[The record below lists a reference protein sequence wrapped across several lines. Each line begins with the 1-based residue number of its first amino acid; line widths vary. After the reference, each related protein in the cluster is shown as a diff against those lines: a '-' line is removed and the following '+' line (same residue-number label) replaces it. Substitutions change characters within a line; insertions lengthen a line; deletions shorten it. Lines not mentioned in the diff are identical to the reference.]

1 MTNEGIFNWYLPVSY
16 IFFVWHANDG
26 HVLSLFLFF
35 LSPEHSSSQSL
46 KKLEKK
52 PGPDETLQKCNK
64 IEKMLLAAALSAL
77 KARRANATPVR
88 PQVTVGSETLNDINL
103 LMRLFQNRQ
112 SIHNSNIDDIMKLVS
127 LLQNEITETHQTQEQ
142 PVTVSRFCYSYLSF
156 KVCFN
161 LILS

>member
-1 MTNEGIFNWYLPVSY
+1 MQMMAMF
-16 IFFVWHANDG
+16 
-26 HVLSLFLFF
+26 SLFFFFFF
-35 LSPEHSSSQSL
+35 LSPEHSSSQSM

-64 IEKMLLAAALSAL
+64 TEKMLLAAALSAL

-103 LMRLFQNRQ
+103 LMRLFQNKQ

-142 PVTVSRFCYSYLSF
+142 PVTVSRFCYSNLSF